1 MPGELYRG
9 RAVVAHRMKGG
20 DMNRWD
26 PGARPHAPES
36 AAPDAQSP
44 GGDRFDGQDWL
55 PGTARRK
62 TPEIVDRSGAGATDL
77 FPEEDVFARMIDRS
91 PKRGPLLRWA
101 PVVLGCLAAVA
112 LVAAAT
118 IFLRDDGAPRQA
130 STTEAVPT
138 EAGDAAPAAQCPAER
153 VGDRIQGNGVGGT
166 DSGPAVIFA
175 FQYAYYVQRS
185 AELARATVAPD
196 ASVPTDEEIQ
206 QGIDSVPVGT
216 THCVA
221 INPGA
226 FTGQYRVVVT
236 EHRPGRTP
244 VSYNPQL
251 VSVAESGG
259 RTLITSISAA

>member
-1 MPGELYRG
+1 
-9 RAVVAHRMKGG
+9 
-20 DMNRWD
+20 MNRWD
-26 PGARPHAPES
+26 PGARPHAPAS
-36 AAPDAQSP
+36 ASPDRAPSSGD
-44 GGDRFDGQDWL
+44 DRFDRQDRPPAGPKERFL
-55 PGTARRK
+55 
-62 TPEIVDRSGAGATDL
+62 DRSGTRGSTEL

-91 PKRGPLLRWA
+91 PKRGPWLRWA

-118 IFLRDDGAPRQA
+118 IFLRDSGDPRQA
-130 STTEAVPT
+130 STVEAAPSGT
-138 EAGDAAPAAQCPAER
+138 GDATPATQCPAER
-153 VGDRIQGNGVGGT
+153 VGDRIQGNGSGGT

-185 AELARATVAPD
+185 AELARALVAQN
-196 ASVPTDEEIQ
+196 ASVPTDAEIQ

-226 FTGQYRVVVT
+226 FADQYRVVVT

-251 VSVAESGG
+251 VSVADEGG

>member
-1 MPGELYRG
+1 
-9 RAVVAHRMKGG
+9 MKGG

-26 PGARPHAPES
+26 PGARPHAPASASPDGAES
-36 AAPDAQSP
+36 LGD
-44 GGDRFDGQDWL
+44 DRFDGQDWL
-55 PGTARRK
+55 PENAQ
-62 TPEIVDRSGAGATDL
+62 EEFQDRSGIGESTDL

-118 IFLRDDGAPRQA
+118 IFLRDGGTPQQA
-130 STTEAVPT
+130 STVEAAPSG
-138 EAGDAAPAAQCPAER
+138 AGDASPATQCPAER
-153 VGDRIQGNGVGGT
+153 VGNRIQGNGSGGT

-185 AELARATVAPD
+185 ADLARAMAARD
-196 ASVPTDEEIQ
+196 AAVPTDAEIQ

-226 FTGQYRVVVT
+226 FAGQYRVVVT
-236 EHRPGRTP
+236 EHRPGQAP

-251 VSVAESGG
+251 VSVADEGG

>member
-1 MPGELYRG
+1 
-9 RAVVAHRMKGG
+9 
-20 DMNRWD
+20 MNRWD
-26 PGARPHAPES
+26 PGARPQAPES
-36 AAPDAQSP
+36 ASPDTQP
-44 GGDRFDGQDWL
+44 LGGGRFDGQDRL
-55 PGTARRK
+55 PGTARAK
-62 TPEIVDRSGAGATDL
+62 APEVVDRTGAGRTTDL

-138 EAGDAAPAAQCPAER
+138 APGDASPATQCPAER
-153 VGDRIQGNGVGGT
+153 VGNRIQGNGSGGT

-185 AELARATVAPD
+185 AELARAMVAPN

-216 THCVA
+216 IHCVA

-226 FTGQYRVVVT
+226 FAGQYRVVVT
-236 EHRPGRTP
+236 EHRPGQTP

-251 VSVAESGG
+251 VSVADSGG